1 MTRRKTDTKRQTGKT
16 VPSDNTAKNNSA
28 TRESIRIDK
37 WLWAARFYKTRSLAS
52 DAVKS
57 GKICIDGEKIKPSK
71 EITLNTTLSIKKTP
85 YNKEV
90 VVLGISHRRGPASV
104 AATLYE
110 ETLISLQNQQRLEQ
124 IRQSQPAL
132 RPSGQGR
139 PTKRERRQII
149 AFTAKSEK

>member
-1 MTRRKTDTKRQTGKT
+1 MTRRNTGTNRSSQSHNPTK
-16 VPSDNTAKNNSA
+16 SDISTP
-28 TRESIRIDK
+28 ESIRIDK

-57 GKICIDGEKIKPSK
+57 GKVCIDGEKIKPSK
-71 EITLNTTLSIKKTP
+71 EITINTMLSIKRSP
-85 YNKEV
+85 YNTEV
-90 VVLGISHRRGPASV
+90 VVLGISHRRGPATV

-110 ETLISLQNQQRLEQ
+110 ETPDSVKNQQRLAQ
-124 IRQSQPAL
+124 IRQSQPAM

-149 AFTAKSEK
+149 SFTSKPEE